1 MSFINDQLGYILK
14 KPKEKEKETEQLKK
28 ENKIFKNY
36 KLKKG

>member
-1 MSFINDQLGYILK
+1 VR
-14 KPKEKEKETEQLKK
+14 KPKEKKQETEQLKK